1 MNWTLVESNWAQFQG
16 TVRARWLKLD
26 EEQLRAIAGKRPS
39 LLRAIQDV
47 YGIERNEAER
57 KTRLISDQYT
67 EALNNART
75 RENEIRLAAD
85 GARSELDRLRG
96 LALLHRVERLDDGA
110 RRLVVDVHVLT
121 GDADHG
127 RREELLDVA
136 RVGELHFLRDA
147 LLTRRRKGR

>member
-57 KTRLISDQYT
+57 
-67 EALNNART
+67 
-75 RENEIRLAAD
+75 EIRAFE
-85 GARSELDRLRG
+85 ARNKNYRP
-96 LALLHRVERLDDGA
+96 
-110 RRLVVDVHVLT
+110 
-121 GDADHG
+121 
-127 RREELLDVA
+127 
-136 RVGELHFLRDA
+136 
-147 LLTRRRKGR
+147 K

>member
-57 KTRLISDQYT
+57 
-67 EALNNART
+67 
-75 RENEIRLAAD
+75 EIRAFE
-85 GARSELDRLRG
+85 ARN
-96 LALLHRVERLDDGA
+96 
-110 RRLVVDVHVLT
+110 
-121 GDADHG
+121 
-127 RREELLDVA
+127 
-136 RVGELHFLRDA
+136 
-147 LLTRRRKGR
+147 KNYQPK